1 MNNGAIDEVQ
11 PKINGTDPV
20 HNFHSLKCM
29 KLELSEARL
38 LRRICYIRSILVLS
52 R

>member
-1 MNNGAIDEVQ
+1 MKLNFLVEQLNGC
-11 PKINGTDPV
+11 TDPV
-20 HNFHSLKCM
+20 HSFHSLKCM

-38 LRRICYIRSILVLS
+38 LLRRICYIGSILVLS